1 MGDFFRFI
9 VYGDVDVM
17 VVGGIDFCISF
28 LFFVGFFRV
37 RVLSINFDFKLVCR
51 SFYLKRDGFVMGEGV
66 VVLVLEEYEYVV

>member
-1 MGDFFRFI
+1 MGDLFRFI

-37 RVLSINFDFKLVCR
+37 WVLSINLDFKLVC
-51 SFYLKRDGFVMGEGV
+51 
-66 VVLVLEEYEYVV
+66 